1 MKGMRDIVLLYMRF
15 VHRVGYKVEYGGII
29 QERKNI
35 HKDKK
40 NILDKMGQL
49 LTYM

>member
-1 MKGMRDIVLLYMRF
+1 MKGMRDIVLLYIRF
-15 VHRVGYKVEYGGII
+15 VHGAGYKVEYGDY
-29 QERKNI
+29 RKEKF

-49 LTYM
+49 LTYI